1 MGGRPQPLRPSK
13 LARVALSTIL
23 RIMRSRPR
31 LFAAIALAVAAFLLL
46 PRMWGHTSRILAA
59 WDTGALLYL
68 GLALAMM
75 AGSSVETTR
84 QRARREDEGAVV
96 ILILTVV
103 AAIASLAA
111 IGAELSGL
119 DGKAAGDRLPHLA
132 LAGVTILCSWFFLH
146 TVFAI
151 HYAHEYYGDQGE
163 TGGLIF
169 PDETEPDYWDFM
181 YFSFTIGAT
190 AQTSDVNIASRWM
203 RRLVLGHSILAFL
216 FNTTILAIVVNVGA
230 GVI

>member
-1 MGGRPQPLRPSK
+1 
-13 LARVALSTIL
+13 
-23 RIMRSRPR
+23 MRSRPR
-31 LFAAIALAVAAFLLL
+31 LFAAIALAVAAFLLM
-46 PRMWGHTSRILAA
+46 PPAWDHTSRTLAA
-59 WDTGALLYL
+59 WDIGAVLYL

-84 QRARREDEGAVV
+84 QRARREDEGAFV
-96 ILILTVV
+96 ILVLTVV

-111 IGAELSGL
+111 IGAELSDLQGS
-119 DGKAAGDRLPHLA
+119 AAEERIVRLA
-132 LAGVTILCSWFFLH
+132 LAGMTILCSWFFLH

-163 TGGLIF
+163 AGGLLF

-190 AQTSDVNIASRWM
+190 AQTSDVNIASRFM

-216 FNTTILAIVVNVGA
+216 FNTTILALVVNVGA

>member
-1 MGGRPQPLRPSK
+1 
-13 LARVALSTIL
+13 
-23 RIMRSRPR
+23 MRSRPR
-31 LFAAIALAVAAFLLL
+31 LFAAIALAVAAFLLM
-46 PRMWGHTSRILAA
+46 PPAWDRTSRTLAA
-59 WDTGALLYL
+59 WDIGAVLYL

-84 QRARREDEGAVV
+84 QRARREDEGAFV
-96 ILILTVV
+96 ILVLTVV

-111 IGAELSGL
+111 IGAELSDLQGS
-119 DGKAAGDRLPHLA
+119 AAEERIVRLA
-132 LAGVTILCSWFFLH
+132 LAGMTILCSWFFLH

-163 TGGLIF
+163 AGGLLF

-190 AQTSDVNIASRWM
+190 AQTSDVNIASRFM

-216 FNTTILAIVVNVGA
+216 FNTTILALVVNVGA